1 MAIFRGKQRDELK
14 GSLMNYIIHCN
25 EEIDTDVLVDKIN
38 NSLPLKEQIKTSESF
53 TSSVNILVTTG
64 AGNTI
69 QGVQNLDKS
78 FLNIVINC
86 KKKLEIVS

>member
-1 MAIFRGKQRDELK
+1 
-14 GSLMNYIIHCN
+14 MNYIIHCN

-64 AGNTI
+64 AKI
-69 QGVQNLDKS
+69 QSKV
-78 FLNIVINC
+78 V
-86 KKKLEIVS
+86 

>member
-1 MAIFRGKQRDELK
+1 
-14 GSLMNYIIHCN
+14 MNYIIHCN

-64 AGNTI
+64 VRNTI
-69 QGVQNLDKS
+69 QGG
-78 FLNIVINC
+78 VIFGQ
-86 KKKLEIVS
+86 IIF